1 MGDDGEWIAD
11 DLMEGVYEVIVDL
24 PAGYVHVNESGAAAD
39 DRVNGDATANTYFT
53 QQVAE
58 LAGGRADAGTK
69 MFHIK
74 DRNAGD
80 GIVIESVLI
89 DGDACGYVSRTP
101 WRPRKPDASTTK
113 STKGRSS

>member
-24 PAGYVHVNESGAAAD
+24 PAGYVHVDVRAAAPTPP
-39 DRVNGDATANTYFT
+39 RNGFDAETYFS

-69 MFHIK
+69 TFHIK
-74 DRNAGD
+74 DRNAGED
-80 GIVIESVLI
+80 VISVL
-89 DGDACGYVSRTP
+89 
-101 WRPRKPDASTTK
+101 
-113 STKGRSS
+113 